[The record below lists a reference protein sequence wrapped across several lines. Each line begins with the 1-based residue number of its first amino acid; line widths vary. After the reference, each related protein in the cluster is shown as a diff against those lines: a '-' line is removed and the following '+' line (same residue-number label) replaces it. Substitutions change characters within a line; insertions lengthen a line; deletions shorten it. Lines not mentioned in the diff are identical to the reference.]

1 MFRLYKARFLDSLF
15 RNNYIQCI
23 LFIYW
28 YEVLSWFMSLW
39 IEVLNRSKLQFG
51 QSWNFTSLFLC
62 IIRFVRGK
70 QKQTTKNIYLSNYI
84 CLKVNGILSAY
95 SWFNTAD
102 YQALFVNIRNAD
114 MLPVTLVLTH
124 CTCCFLKFKNN
135 LKCSKIFFY
144 NDGLFASKK
153 KCAGCQ
159 PRYYLKRKKS

>member
-1 MFRLYKARFLDSLF
+1 MDHHQSLQHPVNIALLKCLNTLIMFRLYKAWFLDSLF

-51 QSWNFTSLFLC
+51 QSWNFTSLFLLFLC

-114 MLPVTLVLTH
+114 MLPVTFRSVDTYPLYVL
-124 CTCCFLKFKNN
+124 FPEVQK
-135 LKCSKIFFY
+135 
-144 NDGLFASKK
+144 
-153 KCAGCQ
+153 
-159 PRYYLKRKKS
+159 

>member
-1 MFRLYKARFLDSLF
+1 MDHHQSLQHPVNIALLKCLNTLIMFRLYKPWFLDSLF

-51 QSWNFTSLFLC
+51 QSWNFTSLFLLFLC

-114 MLPVTLVLTH
+114 MLPVTFRSVGTYPLYVL
-124 CTCCFLKFKNN
+124 FPEVQK
-135 LKCSKIFFY
+135 
-144 NDGLFASKK
+144 
-153 KCAGCQ
+153 
-159 PRYYLKRKKS
+159 

>member
-1 MFRLYKARFLDSLF
+1 MFRLYKAWFLDSLF

-51 QSWNFTSLFLC
+51 QSWNFTSLFLLFLC

-114 MLPVTLVLTH
+114 MLRYLPFSWYLPIVRAVSWS
-124 CTCCFLKFKNN
+124 
-135 LKCSKIFFY
+135 SKIIWSVLKYFFIMTVS
-144 NDGLFASKK
+144 L
-153 KCAGCQ
+153 
-159 PRYYLKRKKS
+159 LLRKSVLAVSQVII

>member
-1 MFRLYKARFLDSLF
+1 MDHHQSLQHPVNIALLKCLNTLIVFRLYKAWFLDSLF

-51 QSWNFTSLFLC
+51 QSWNFTSLFLLFLC

-114 MLPVTLVLTH
+114 MLPVTFRSVDTYPLYVL
-124 CTCCFLKFKNN
+124 FPEVQK
-135 LKCSKIFFY
+135 
-144 NDGLFASKK
+144 
-153 KCAGCQ
+153 
-159 PRYYLKRKKS
+159 